1 MTELRVRKPDG
12 WTTVSFPEEVGTI
25 SVAGGK
31 VDGQLCLTLTGE
43 REGGP
48 GIVETVFFISP
59 PPKRPVQPSVGQRPL
74 EQSFRHCMVGFIK
87 PAVPV
92 DRHPSSVGVAVTTKG
107 SAFKPVAS
115 GLSSSDSVMCI
126 AVSSMNSRHSSDTS
140 SSSGLT

>member
-48 GIVETVFFISP
+48 GIVETVFLMSP
-59 PPKRPVQPSVGQRPL
+59 RKRPVPPSVGQRPL
-74 EQSFRHCMVGFIK
+74 EQSFRHCMVGCIK

-126 AVSSMNSRHSSDTS
+126 AVSSMKSRHPSDTS